1 MQKQPLNKDVR
12 TENKTEVILPEDI
25 LTLKRFFAQRSIPL
39 CQAENDCFRSPDIK
53 NSSLRIALI
62 AEPRLHECLQYEGHV
77 IPLTPE
83 NYTAQ
88 LRYGKPDL
96 LLIESFWRDSLN
108 AWPLAFT
115 AASPLHQTLRHLLL
129 LAGEQ
134 GIPRAFWLTKDSS
147 YQALYRDILPCFDAL
162 FHADPQA
169 GPLLAQ
175 EGFTSKELLP
185 CIQPALHNP
194 CQTPAHAKEEKYP
207 LVLDGARDLMK
218 IPALANL
225 FKQLEKQKAV
235 CMESRDYIQGSEA
248 DMLRQRYLQHSNT
261 YLGSVDA
268 QGRLAILKKA
278 QASLITSLS
287 SESSTSLM
295 WNVLEQA
302 GIRVPTL
309 FYGPAIEHPF
319 AENIFIPCKTEDDVK
334 IAFSTMQEDH
344 IYRERQAQKAWRQAH
359 QFHTCAHRLQTICR
373 HLGIT
378 HDWCEYPRVSLLC
391 PISRPE
397 NYHDIQQI
405 FERQTWPNK
414 ELVLVCHGFCPPKAE
429 DTEEKNIRILSLP
442 EELSANA
449 ILNWGSLHASGDYV
463 FRLDGEN
470 IYFDNY
476 ILDMML
482 MARAVDAD
490 IFGKQLQWITHD
502 RQSIQQYA
510 DTAIVVLDDT
520 TINNYP
526 FLKNSISGKK
536 IILSNNHPAGT
547 INCSDTPLN
556 IDLQTN
562 LKYLVTD
569 PFNMIA
575 YFSSEK
581 SSSSWEISPKLQ
593 QQNPSTNLTLQD
605 INI

>member
-25 LTLKRFFAQRSIPL
+25 LTLKKFFAQRNIPL

-62 AEPRLHECLQYEGHV
+62 AEPRLHECLQYEGHI

-147 YQALYRDILPCFDAL
+147 YQPLYRDILPYFDAL

-175 EGFTSKELLP
+175 EGFTSRELLP

-194 CQTPAHAKEEKYP
+194 CQTPTHAKEEKYP

-218 IPALANL
+218 IPALAKL

-248 DMLRQRYLQHSNT
+248 DILRERYLQHSNT

-278 QASLITSLS
+278 QACLMTSFS

-295 WNVLEQA
+295 WKALEQA

-309 FYGPAIEHPF
+309 FYGPPLSIHLLKIFLFRAQQKKMSRLHFLPCRR
-319 AENIFIPCKTEDDVK
+319 NIFIESVKLKKHGGRHISSTPVLIACK
-334 IAFSTMQEDH
+334 Q
-344 IYRERQAQKAWRQAH
+344 
-359 QFHTCAHRLQTICR
+359 
-373 HLGIT
+373 
-378 HDWCEYPRVSLLC
+378 
-391 PISRPE
+391 
-397 NYHDIQQI
+397 
-405 FERQTWPNK
+405 
-414 ELVLVCHGFCPPKAE
+414 
-429 DTEEKNIRILSLP
+429 
-442 EELSANA
+442 SA
-449 ILNWGSLHASGDYV
+449 
-463 FRLDGEN
+463 
-470 IYFDNY
+470 
-476 ILDMML
+476 
-482 MARAVDAD
+482 
-490 IFGKQLQWITHD
+490 
-502 RQSIQQYA
+502 
-510 DTAIVVLDDT
+510 
-520 TINNYP
+520 
-526 FLKNSISGKK
+526 SISVLRTTGVNIPGSVFSARSHGLKTFTMFSRSLSGKPGQTRSLFLCATDSVRQKLKTRNKK
-536 IILSNNHPAGT
+536 IFVSFP
-547 INCSDTPLN
+547 C
-556 IDLQTN
+556 Q
-562 LKYLVTD
+562 
-569 PFNMIA
+569 
-575 YFSSEK
+575 
-581 SSSSWEISPKLQ
+581 EICLPM
-593 QQNPSTNLTLQD
+593 PY
-605 INI
+605 

>member
-25 LTLKRFFAQRSIPL
+25 LTLKKFFAQRNIPL

-62 AEPRLHECLQYEGHV
+62 AEPRLHECLQYEGHI

-134 GIPRAFWLTKDSS
+134 GIPRAFWLTKDSC
-147 YQALYRDILPCFDAL
+147 YQPLYRDILPYFDAL

-194 CQTPAHAKEEKYP
+194 CQTPTHAKEEKYP

-218 IPALANL
+218 IPALAKL

-248 DMLRQRYLQHSNT
+248 DILRERYLQHSNT

-278 QASLITSLS
+278 QACLMTSFS

-295 WNVLEQA
+295 WKALEQA

-309 FYGPAIEHPF
+309 FYGPTIEHPF
-319 AENIFIPCKTEDDVK
+319 AENIFIPCSTEEDVE
-334 IAFSTMQEDH
+334 IAFFAMQKEH
-344 IYRERQAQKAWRQAH
+344 IHRERQAQKAWRQAH
-359 QFHTCAHRLQTICR
+359 QFHTCAHRLQTICQY
-373 HLGIT
+373 LGIT
-378 HDWCEYPRVSLLC
+378 HDWSEYPRVSLLC

-397 NYHDIQQI
+397 NFHDVQQI

-414 ELVLVCHGFCPPKAE
+414 ELVLVCHGFCPPKTE
-429 DTEEKNIRILSLP
+429 DSEQKNIRILSLP
-442 EELSANA
+442 GDLSANA
-449 ILNWGSLHASGDYV
+449 ILNWGSLHASGDYI
-463 FRLDGEN
+463 FWINSEN
-470 IYFDNY
+470 IYFSNY

-490 IFGKQLQWITHD
+490 IFGKQLQWVSHNK
-502 RQSIQQYA
+502 QLIQQ
-510 DTAIVVLDDT
+510 DKETAIVVLDSNSIDKNP
-520 TINNYP
+520 I
-526 FLKNSISGKK
+526 LGNSISGKK
-536 IILSNNHPAGT
+536 SVLTDKNLTGA
-547 INCSDTPLN
+547 INDLETPFN
-556 IDLQTN
+556 IDLQNN

-569 PFNMIA
+569 PFNMIVCC
-575 YFSSEK
+575 SEDENRYTG
-581 SSSSWEISPKLQ
+581 EISKKSQ
-593 QQNPSTNLTLQD
+593 QMPPNELILQD
-605 INI
+605 ISI